1 MGDWNKTIEDCLVE
15 CLEDL
20 KEYDFKR
27 CKDKL
32 SEFRYEDRSAIPRGH
47 LEHANRIDT
56 KNLLIKYYQNDTAL
70 NVLVQVLEAI
80 QLMEP
85 AYKLKKK
92 GGQIGVALLL
102 NSNFTTIA
110 PDPVPVTSK
119 VCFDIIGFFKT
130 NRSLTYLNLR
140 GKNLQDSGV
149 KYLCEQL
156 KRPNSN
162 VQEMSLVECGLTSAC
177 CKDLRSVIITNRS
190 LTKIE
195 LSNNKLHDNGIKCLC
210 EGLRHPDCTL
220 RELGLWSCDLT
231 SGCCEDLRS
240 VIITNRSLIKLDLN
254 YNNLQDSG
262 RKILFEGLRH
272 PGCTLQELSLDG
284 EGINIKDYQKKFGL
298 KR

>member
-1 MGDWNKTIEDCLVE
+1 MPSKGSSSGAMGDWNKTIEDCLLE

-20 KEYDFKR
+20 NQYDFQR

-32 SEFRYEDRSAIPRGH
+32 SDFRYEDRSVIPRGH

-56 KNLLIKYYQNDTAL
+56 KNLLIKFYQKDTAL

-80 QLMEP
+80 QLMGP
-85 AYKLKKK
+85 AANLKMK
-92 GGQIGVALLL
+92 GGQI
-102 NSNFTTIA
+102 
-110 PDPVPVTSK
+110 
-119 VCFDIIGFFKT
+119 VCFDIIRSFRT
-130 NRSLTYLNLR
+130 NQSLTYLNLR
-140 GKNLQDSGV
+140 GKALQDSGV
-149 KYLCEQL
+149 KFLCGEL
-156 KRPNSN
+156 KHPNSN

-177 CKDLRSVIITNRS
+177 CEDLRSLIITNRS

-195 LSNNKLHDNGIKCLC
+195 LSNNKLHDFGIKCLC

-262 RKILFEGLRH
+262 RKIIFEGLRH